1 MNQKS
6 ILMIV
11 TAIVLTAVTFSVISA
26 QKSNTNANTTDAK
39 SVAWFVANL
48 KEARAQNQLCHD
60 DASIQATP
68 ACENAL
74 HALQIS
80 FKGGN

>member
-1 MNQKS
+1 
-6 ILMIV
+6 MIV

-26 QKSNTNANTTDAK
+26 QKSNANTTDAK